1 MSTPLPSN
9 EEARSDRDRHI
20 KRTVAIRALYKISD
34 MVSELEKQDR
44 LDTRVL
50 VIGLVALLI
59 IAICAGV
66 AVYFASERYKARN
79 PVTHAAPV
87 SVVAH
92 VSHRH
97 DAPSP

>member
-1 MSTPLPSN
+1 MSNPLPSN

-20 KRTVAIRALYKISD
+20 KRTVAIRALHKIGD
-34 MVSELEKQDR
+34 IVSELENQDR
-44 LDTRVL
+44 RDTRVL

-59 IAICAGV
+59 VAICAGV
-66 AVYFASERYKARN
+66 AVYLASERYKARN
-79 PVTHAAPV
+79 PVTDAAPA
-87 SVVAH
+87 SVIAD

>member
-34 MVSELEKQDR
+34 MVSELDKQDR
-44 LDTRVL
+44 RDSRIL

-59 IAICAGV
+59 VAICAGV

-79 PVTHAAPV
+79 PVSDAAPAIT
-87 SVVAH
+87 VAH
-92 VSHRH
+92 V
-97 DAPSP
+97 PPTPTP